1 MSDQGVRFL
10 AEIRRAGMD
19 ILFPQT
25 KHDKVRILKR
35 KMINTVGITV
45 DELNMQIYLFNYHTT
60 TTANQKLQSY
70 TLWFSC
76 QVLCIIFVAFT
87 LVRATAHKELIDL
100 VMTVKESG
108 MISNLENVSKTK
120 VRGVIALLKLA
131 SIVETRGGINDKVP
145 VTLTLSPTVD
155 SIETLREQHD
165 EFLSTFGGSQTSLWR
180 DEVYVY
186 T

>member
-1 MSDQGVRFL
+1 
-10 AEIRRAGMD
+10 MD
-19 ILFPQT
+19 ILFPQI
-25 KHDKVRILKR
+25 KHDMVRILKR
-35 KMINTVGITV
+35 KMINAAGITV
-45 DELNMQIYLFNYHTT
+45 DEWNVQIHLLNNYTSANLKPQSHTF
-60 TTANQKLQSY
+60 
-70 TLWFSC
+70 FSC

-108 MISNLENVSKTK
+108 LISNLENVSKTK

-180 DEVYVY
+180 DEVYVN

>member
-1 MSDQGVRFL
+1 M
-10 AEIRRAGMD
+10 
-19 ILFPQT
+19 
-25 KHDKVRILKR
+25 VRILKR
-35 KMINTVGITV
+35 RMINAAGITV
-45 DELNMQIYLFNYHTT
+45 DEWNVQIHLLNNYASANLKPQSHTF
-60 TTANQKLQSY
+60 
-70 TLWFSC
+70 FSC

-108 MISNLENVSKTK
+108 LISNLENVSKTK

-180 DEVYVY
+180 DEVYVN